1 MLAAVVEGQGL
12 GAALALVIAGARP
25 DGVDVAPVVLRLGMD
40 RRVAINLT
48 GGGLQDL
55 GLDLLGQAQQLDG

>member
-1 MLAAVVEGQGL
+1 MLAAIVEEQGL

>member
-55 GLDLLGQAQQLDG
+55 GLDPLGQAQQLDG

>member
-1 MLAAVVEGQGL
+1 MLAAVVEEQGL